1 MERIFADR
9 RFIII
14 GFILLIGLLFLVR
27 LFYVQILVDKY
38 ILSANNNVL
47 RYVTQ
52 YPARG
57 LVFDRNGKLLVYN
70 EAAYDL
76 MVIPRQVKNPDTAA
90 LCHLLGIDRQE
101 FINRLQ
107 KARNFSSYRPSI
119 FEGQIT
125 RDSYGF
131 LEEKLFLFPGFY
143 VQPRTLRK
151 YTYPVAAHTF
161 GYIGEASP
169 EVIEKN
175 PYYKPGDYIGING
188 IEKSYEEVLRGK
200 KGMKIR
206 VFDVLNRDKGSFRE
220 GKYDTSSVAGTDLYS
235 SLDAELQQYGELLMT
250 NKKGSIV
257 AIEPETGEI
266 LCMVTSPS
274 YDPNLLAGNIRKR
287 NYTKLLQDT
296 VFVPLFNRA
305 LMAMYPPGSTFK
317 LVDAL
322 VGQQDGTLFPTT
334 TYGCF
339 GGFPLGNGKKVG
351 CHPHPSPLNLVG
363 AIQTSCNGYFCR
375 VFKAII
381 EKRGW
386 PSTRAAYEQWR
397 KAVMSFGLGKKLGI
411 DIPGELNG
419 NIPTPGYYDRYHG
432 VNRWRAMT
440 IISLSIGQG
449 EIGITPVQLANLTAT
464 IANRGWFITPH
475 IIRAIGRKDS
485 LNKAYST
492 KRQALVDPRY
502 FDIVVEGM
510 ADVVTGGTGTIA
522 KLDSIPMCGKTG
534 TAQNPHGR
542 HHSLFIAFAPISKP
556 KIAISVVV
564 ENAGYGATW
573 AAPIAS
579 LMIEKYI
586 NRTVKRKDLEQ
597 RMVDGN
603 LINGKPLPDDERG
616 QGHLLPD

>member
-1 MERIFADR
+1 MERIYADR
-9 RFIII
+9 KYIII
-14 GFILLIGLLFLVR
+14 GFFLLIGLLYLVR

-57 LVFDRNGKLLVYN
+57 LVFDRTGKLLVYN

-76 MVIPRQVKNPDTAA
+76 MVVPRQVKNPDTMA
-90 LCHLLGIDRQE
+90 LCHLIGIDKAE
-101 FINRLQ
+101 FINRLER
-107 KARNFSSYRPSI
+107 ARAFSPYRPSI
-119 FEGQIT
+119 FEAQIT

-151 YTYPVAAHTF
+151 YTYPVAAHAF
-161 GYIGEASP
+161 GYIGEAGP
-169 EVIEKN
+169 DVIEKN
-175 PYYKPGDYIGING
+175 PYYRSGDYIGING
-188 IEKSYEEVLRGK
+188 IEKSYEETLRGK

-206 VFDVLNRDKGSFRE
+206 VFDVLNRDKGSFRD
-220 GKYDTSSVAGTDLYS
+220 GKYDTTSVAGTDLYS
-235 SLDAELQQYGELLMT
+235 SLDAELQEYGELLMT

-257 AIEPETGEI
+257 AIEPQTGEI
-266 LCMVTSPS
+266 LCVVTSPS
-274 YDPNLLAGNIRKR
+274 YDPNLLAGNIRKK

-322 VGQQDGTLFPTT
+322 VGQQEGVLFPETS
-334 TYGCF
+334 YGCP

-351 CHPHPSPLNLVG
+351 CHPHPSPLDLIG
-363 AIQTSCNGYFCR
+363 AIQISCNSYFCR
-375 VFKAII
+375 VFKSII
-381 EKRGW
+381 DKKSYL
-386 PSTRAAYEQWR
+386 STRQAYESWR
-397 KAVMSFGLGKKLGI
+397 KEVMSFGFGKKLGI

-419 NIPTPGYYDRYHG
+419 NIPTPTYYDKYHG
-432 VNRWRAMT
+432 KNRWRSMT
-440 IISLSIGQG
+440 IISLAIGQG
-449 EIGITPVQLANLTAT
+449 EIGITPMQLANQAAL
-464 IANRGWFITPH
+464 ISNRGWYYTPH

-492 KRQALVDPRY
+492 KNRVLVDQKY
-502 FDIVVEGM
+502 FDVVIEGM
-510 ADVVTGGTGTIA
+510 ANVITNGTGKIA
-522 KLDSIPMCGKTG
+522 KIDSITMGGKTG
-534 TAQNPHGR
+534 TAQNPHGKN
-542 HHSLFIAFAPISKP
+542 HSIFIAFAPVQNT

-564 ENAGYGATW
+564 ENAGYGAAW

-579 LMIEKYI
+579 LMIEKYL
-586 NRTVKRKDLEQ
+586 NRVVKRKDLEES
-597 RMVDGN
+597 MTSGN
-603 LINGKPLPDDERG
+603 LINGKQPESERGKGNILPD
-616 QGHLLPD
+616 

>member
-1 MERIFADR
+1 MERIYADR
-9 RFIII
+9 KYIII
-14 GFILLIGLLFLVR
+14 GFFLLIGLFYLAR

-76 MVIPRQVKNPDTAA
+76 MVIPRQVKNPDTMA
-90 LCHLLGIDRQE
+90 LCHLIGIDKSE

-107 KARNFSSYRPSI
+107 KARNYSPYRPSI
-119 FEGQIT
+119 FEAQIT

-161 GYIGEASP
+161 GYIGEAGP
-169 EVIEKN
+169 DVIEKN
-175 PYYKPGDYIGING
+175 PYYRSGDYIGING

-206 VFDVLNRDKGSFRE
+206 VFDVLNRDKGSFRD
-220 GKYDTSSVAGTDLYS
+220 GKYDTTSVAGTDLYA
-235 SLDAELQQYGELLMT
+235 SLDAELQEYGELLMA

-257 AIEPETGEI
+257 AIEPQTGEI
-266 LCMVTSPS
+266 LCMVTSPT
-274 YDPNLLAGNIRKR
+274 YDPNLLAGNIRKK

-296 VFVPLFNRA
+296 VYVPLFNRA

-322 VGQQDGTLFPTT
+322 VGQQEGVLFPNTV
-334 TYGCF
+334 YGCP
-339 GGFPLGNGKKVG
+339 GGFPLGNGKRVG
-351 CHPHPSPLNLVG
+351 CHPHPSPLDLNM
-363 AIQTSCNGYFCR
+363 AIQISCNTYFCR
-375 VFKAII
+375 VFKSII
-381 EKRGW
+381 DKK
-386 PSTRAAYEQWR
+386 SYLNTRQAYESWR
-397 KAVMSFGLGKKLGI
+397 KEVMSFGFGKKLGI

-419 NIPTPGYYDRYHG
+419 NIPTPAYYDRYHG
-432 VNRWRAMT
+432 KNRWRSMT
-440 IISLSIGQG
+440 IISLAIGQG
-449 EIGITPVQLANLTAT
+449 EIGITPVQLANLAAL
-464 IANRGWFITPH
+464 ISNRGWFYTPH
-475 IIRAIGRKDS
+475 VIRAIGRKDS
-485 LNKAYST
+485 LNVAYNT
-492 KRQALVDPRY
+492 KHQVLVDKRY
-502 FDIVVEGM
+502 FDVVIDGM
-510 ADVVTGGTGTIA
+510 ANVITGGTGKIA
-522 KLDSIPMCGKTG
+522 QIDSITMGGKTG
-534 TAQNPHGR
+534 TAQNPHGKN
-542 HHSLFIAFAPISKP
+542 HSIFIAFAPVQNT

-564 ENAGYGATW
+564 ENAGYGAAW

-579 LMIEKYI
+579 LMIEKYL
-586 NRTVKRKDLEQ
+586 NRTIKRKDLEES
-597 RMVDGN
+597 MTSGN
-603 LINGKPLPDDERG
+603 LINGKTPESERG
-616 QGHLLPD
+616 QGNILPD

>member
-1 MERIFADR
+1 MERIYADR
-9 RFIII
+9 KYIII
-14 GFILLIGLLFLVR
+14 GFFLLIGLLYLVR

-57 LVFDRNGKLLVYN
+57 LVFDRTGKLLVYN

-76 MVIPRQVKNPDTAA
+76 MVVPRQVKNPDTMA
-90 LCHLLGIDRQE
+90 LCHLIGIDKAE
-101 FINRLQ
+101 FINRLER
-107 KARNFSSYRPSI
+107 ARAFSPYRPSI
-119 FEGQIT
+119 FEAQIT

-151 YTYPVAAHTF
+151 YTYPVAAHAF
-161 GYIGEASP
+161 GYIGEAGP
-169 EVIEKN
+169 DVIEKN
-175 PYYKPGDYIGING
+175 PYYRSGDYIGING
-188 IEKSYEEVLRGK
+188 IEKSYEETLRGK

-206 VFDVLNRDKGSFRE
+206 VFDVLNRDKGSFRD
-220 GKYDTSSVAGTDLYS
+220 GKYDTTSVAGTDLYS
-235 SLDAELQQYGELLMT
+235 SLDAELQEYGELLMT

-257 AIEPETGEI
+257 AIEPQTGEI
-266 LCMVTSPS
+266 LCVVTSPS
-274 YDPNLLAGNIRKR
+274 YDPNLLAGNIRKK

-322 VGQQDGTLFPTT
+322 VGQQEGVLFPETS
-334 TYGCF
+334 YGCP

-351 CHPHPSPLNLVG
+351 CHPHPSPLDLIG
-363 AIQTSCNGYFCR
+363 AIQISCNSYFCR

-381 EKRGW
+381 DKKSYL
-386 PSTRAAYEQWR
+386 STRQAYESWR
-397 KAVMSFGLGKKLGI
+397 KEVMSFGFGKKLGI

-419 NIPTPGYYDRYHG
+419 NIPTPTYYDKYHG
-432 VNRWRAMT
+432 KNRWRSMT
-440 IISLSIGQG
+440 IISLAIGQG
-449 EIGITPVQLANLTAT
+449 EIGITPMQLANQAAL
-464 IANRGWFITPH
+464 ISNRGWYYTPH

-492 KRQALVDPRY
+492 KNRVLVDQKY
-502 FDIVVEGM
+502 FDVVIEGM
-510 ADVVTGGTGTIA
+510 ANVITNGTGKIA
-522 KLDSIPMCGKTG
+522 KIDSITMGGKTG
-534 TAQNPHGR
+534 TAQNPHGKN
-542 HHSLFIAFAPISKP
+542 HSIFIAFAPVQNT

-564 ENAGYGATW
+564 ENAGYGAAW

-579 LMIEKYI
+579 LMIEKYL
-586 NRTVKRKDLEQ
+586 NRVVKRKDLEES
-597 RMVDGN
+597 MTSGN
-603 LINGKPLPDDERG
+603 LINGKQPESERGKGNILPD
-616 QGHLLPD
+616 

>member
-1 MERIFADR
+1 MERIYADR
-9 RFIII
+9 KYIII
-14 GFILLIGLLFLVR
+14 GFFLLIGLIYLAR

-57 LVFDRNGKLLVYN
+57 LVFDRYGELLVYN

-76 MVIPRQVKNPDTAA
+76 MVIPHQVKNPDTMA
-90 LCHLLGIDRQE
+90 LCRLIGITREE
-101 FINRLQ
+101 FAGRLR
-107 KARNFSSYRPSI
+107 KARSYSPYRPSI
-119 FEGQIT
+119 FEAQIT
-125 RDSYGF
+125 RENYGF

-151 YTYPVAAHTF
+151 YTHPVAAHTF

-169 EVIEKN
+169 EVISKN
-175 PYYKPGDYIGING
+175 PYYRPGDYIGING
-188 IEKSYEEVLRGK
+188 IEKSYEEFLRGK

-220 GKYDTSSVAGTDLYS
+220 GRYDTSSVAGTDLYS

-274 YDPNLLAGNIRKR
+274 YDPNLLAGNIRKK

-296 VFVPLFNRA
+296 IFVPLFNRA

-322 VGQQDGTLFPTT
+322 IGQQEGVLFPDTR
-334 TYGCF
+334 YGCP
-339 GGFPLGNGKKVG
+339 GGFSLGSGKMVG
-351 CHPHPSPLNLVG
+351 CHPHAGPVDLIGS
-363 AIQTSCNGYFCR
+363 IQISCNTYYCR
-375 VFKAII
+375 VFKSIL
-381 EKRGW
+381 EKREYA
-386 PSTRAAYEQWR
+386 STRIAYEHWR
-397 KAVMSFGLGKKLGI
+397 KEVMSFGLGKKLGI

-419 NIPTPGYYDRYHG
+419 NIPTPAFYDKYHG
-432 VNRWRAMT
+432 VNRWRATT
-440 IISLSIGQG
+440 IISLAIGQG
-449 EIGITPVQLANLTAT
+449 EIGITPVQLANLTAL
-464 IANRGWFITPH
+464 IANRGWYITPH
-475 IIRAIGRKDS
+475 VIRAIGHKDS
-485 LNKAYST
+485 VNQAYAT
-492 KRQALVDPRY
+492 RHEVMVEPRY
-502 FDIVVEGM
+502 FDIVIEGM
-510 ADVVTGGTGTIA
+510 ANVITGGTGTIA
-522 KLDSIPMCGKTG
+522 KIDSITMGGKTG
-534 TAQNPHGR
+534 TAQNPHGKN
-542 HHSLFIAFAPISKP
+542 HSLFVAFAPVQNT

-564 ENAGYGATW
+564 ENSGYGATW

-579 LMIEKYI
+579 LMIEKYL
-586 NRTVKRKDLEQ
+586 NRTVKRKQIEE
-597 RMVDGN
+597 RMINGN
-603 LINGKPLPDDERG
+603 LINSNQPENERG
-616 QGHLLPD
+616 QGNILPD